1 MKDGATEK
9 DGATDGRDVMRSVVA
24 RGVSLAFGALQAL
37 DGVDLELG
45 SGRISLLVGPNG
57 AGKST
62 LMKVLLGLLKP
73 DAGSLEIDGRPAPID
88 RVWKSKIGY
97 LPEAVAFSENLSGQQ
112 VLRFFA
118 LARGVPRSRAR
129 EVLAQVGLDHAR
141 RRRVREYS
149 RGMRQRLGL
158 GVAILST
165 PELLILDEPTSGLDQ
180 KGLEVLWQ
188 VLGEWRTAGRLVLVS
203 SHDLSLMERRIDDV
217 CILRA
222 GRVVACGSKEALRRR
237 AALPHRVWLEVEGSE
252 EGRIEALRTAL
263 EKWGRGRVERHPDRI
278 GVEVGADAILELMEL
293 QGRFADA
300 VRGLRVEAPTL
311 DLVYEALLGTNAMET
326 SE

>member
-1 MKDGATEK
+1 MSGAT
-9 DGATDGRDVMRSVVA
+9 GVRRDAMKSVVA
-24 RGVSLAFGALQAL
+24 RQVSLAFGALQAL

-45 SGRISLLVGPNG
+45 AGRVSLLVGPNG

-73 DAGSLEIDGRPAPID
+73 DTGSLEIDGRPAPID
-88 RVWKSKIGY
+88 NTWKSKIGY
-97 LPEAVAFSENLSGQQ
+97 LPEAVAFSGNLSGQQ

-118 LARGVPRSRAR
+118 LARGVSRNRAR

-188 VLGEWRTAGRLVLVS
+188 VLAEWRTAGRLVLVS
-203 SHDLSLMERRIDDV
+203 SHDLALMERRIDDV

-222 GRVVACGSKEALRRR
+222 GRVVARGSKDALRRR

-252 EGRIEALRTAL
+252 EGRIEALRAAL
-263 EKWGRGRVERHPDRI
+263 EKWGRGRVERLPDRI
-278 GVEVGADAILELMEL
+278 AVEVDAEAILELMEL

-311 DLVYEALLGTNAMET
+311 DLVYEALLGA